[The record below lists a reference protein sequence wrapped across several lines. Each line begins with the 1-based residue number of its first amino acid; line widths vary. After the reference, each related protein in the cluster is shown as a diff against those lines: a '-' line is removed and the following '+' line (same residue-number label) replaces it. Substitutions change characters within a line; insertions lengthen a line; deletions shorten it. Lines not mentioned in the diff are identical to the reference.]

1 MAEPGITQTE
11 VLKLNKPDKG
21 YFDWD
26 VPLNENWDK
35 LDKLGAGQLPLMTPL
50 DLTYKL
56 SGAALLGWGLSGD
69 YVDADIYTSLWDL
82 CWAARQ
88 RAGEP
93 VQSITVYGATYYVSR
108 DSVTGMYFT
117 TADSYTRAVTGCGS
131 SLGMIC
137 EMDESTGTK
146 TLRLPIDAWTRKPIV
161 DYDAEGGY
169 NLPGYFVPESLPNI
183 KGSAYNND
191 GNAITSYY
199 PNKTGSFY
207 GIKNLGAIGWYS
219 KPDSNNSDSV
229 NFSLGFDASRSSST
243 YQDGAWV
250 QPRAHASY
258 RYYKIGNTIQN
269 QGMIDVGALTSAVSD
284 LETEV
289 SRINTDMNPNIL
301 NASTVNWSAG
311 VSIPLNTKW
320 NVPSRGIVFANLY
333 NTEYKRY
340 LLCYVNDIHLA
351 TLQGSSY
358 LGGGAFFSIVNN
370 GNNVQ
375 FNSQGGIE
383 SVILRFYPFK
393 KTS

>member
-1 MAEPGITQTE
+1 MAEPGITQTD

-35 LDKLGAGQLPLMTPL
+35 LDQLGAGQLPLMTPL

-88 RAGEP
+88 RAGDP

-137 EMDESTGTK
+137 ELDESTGTK
-146 TLRLPIDAWTRKPIV
+146 TLRLPIDAWTRKPII

-169 NLPGYFVPESLPNI
+169 DLPGYFVPESLPNI
-183 KGSAYNND
+183 KGSAYND
-191 GNAITSYY
+191 SGGAITSYY
-199 PNKTGSFY
+199 PKKTGSFY
-207 GIKNLGAIGWYS
+207 GIQNLGAIGWYS
-219 KPDSNNSDSV
+219 KPDTNNSDSYG
-229 NFSLGFDASRSSST
+229 FSLGFDASRSSSA

-269 QGMIDVGALTSAVSD
+269 QGMIDVGALTSAVSG

-289 SRINTDMNPNIL
+289 SRINTVMGAFWRP
-301 NASTVNWSAG
+301 
-311 VSIPLNTKW
+311 
-320 NVPSRGIVFANLY
+320 PSFARVVGFANGVTY
-333 NTEYKRY
+333 TATEPGFFFCAIGARDNTTESIYI
-340 LLCYVNDIHLA
+340 NG
-351 TLQGSSY
+351 TLWISSNIGASYYRGYDTVTIPADTGTKCMVQGY
-358 LGGGAFFSIVNN
+358 TGTDH
-370 GNNVQ
+370 
-375 FNSQGGIE
+375 
-383 SVILRFYPFK
+383 VITKCWFIPCRQK
-393 KTS
+393 

>member
-1 MAEPGITQTE
+1 MAEPGITQTD

-35 LDKLGAGQLPLMTPL
+35 LDQLGAGQLPLMTPL

-69 YVDADIYTSLWDL
+69 FVDANIYTSLWDL

-93 VQSITVYGATYYVSR
+93 VQSITVYGATYYISR

-117 TADSYTRAVTGCGS
+117 TADSYTRAVAGCGS

-137 EMDESTGTK
+137 EYDESTGTK
-146 TLRLPIDAWTRKPIV
+146 TLRLPLDAWTRKPVI
-161 DYDAEGGY
+161 DYDAADGLG
-169 NLPGYFVPESLPNI
+169 LPGWTVPETVPQHKHLSGVSSVNANSSFGVGTAPAQGN
-183 KGSAYNND
+183 KNNQSGMDVNNHPWTSAYTNV
-191 GNAITSYY
+191 G
-199 PNKTGSFY
+199 
-207 GIKNLGAIGWYS
+207 
-219 KPDSNNSDSV
+219 
-229 NFSLGFDASRSSST
+229 T

-269 QGMIDVGALTSAVSD
+269 QGMIDVGELTSAVSE

-289 SRINTDMNPNIL
+289 SRINTVMDSTLPYINLVPDFSKKVSKGTSFTATSNGFVVVVQNPGSYWGD
-301 NASTVNWSAG
+301 ASIQIAG
-311 VSIPLNTKW
+311 
-320 NVPSRGIVFANLY
+320 
-333 NTEYKRY
+333 TEVWRFS
-340 LLCYVNDIHLA
+340 
-351 TLQGSSY
+351 GSSSNSSSSAMLPMKKGDSFLY
-358 LGGGAFFSIVNN
+358 QLHGGNYAIRSIL
-370 GNNVQ
+370 
-375 FNSQGGIE
+375 FI
-383 SVILRFYPFK
+383 PAD
-393 KTS
+393 